1 MIMKNISPMI
11 EPARVRLG
19 IRLIQPIHVHVS
31 HTRIFRYGYNPC
43 WSWLALVP
51 CKPGGGGGGGGGYS
65 VWKRVGPTDCCPT
78 AGERW
83 LSRPMTAKKKKGGAV
98 LLLYCRIGELSE

>member
-1 MIMKNISPMI
+1 MYPTPVYSGMVITLVGHGWLWFRVSP
-11 EPARVRLG
+11 
-19 IRLIQPIHVHVS
+19 
-31 HTRIFRYGYNPC
+31 
-43 WSWLALVP
+43 
-51 CKPGGGGGGGGGYS
+51 GGGGGGYS

-83 LSRPMTAKKKKGGAV
+83 LSRPMTAKKKKGGGAV